1 MCHKKAGN
9 EEGTRRARAN
19 LKDVHWCVTFVFRK
33 LPLISPTPHCWI
45 LHESVCASRCML
57 LGVVA
62 QTLKLVKRLSQQLP
76 TFLLFRDRLSVA
88 QHCWIPFAQLF
99 QHCWGHARALHTVY
113 KVLWVVSHPQCT
125 AGPNIVGSCC
135 IRLHTTTNTDAT
147 TLNIVGPIMLGVV
160 VFVLVVVCKR
170 M

>member
-88 QHCWIPFAQLF
+88 QHCWI
-99 QHCWGHARALHTVY
+99 HLH
-113 KVLWVVSHPQCT
+113 SSS
-125 AGPNIVGSCC
+125 NIVG
-135 IRLHTTTNTDAT
+135 AT
-147 TLNIVGPIMLGVV
+147 HAHYTRVTKSYGLYLTRNALQVPTLLGVV
-160 VFVLVVVCKR
+160 ASVCTQLPTQTQQLSISLAQ
-170 M
+170 